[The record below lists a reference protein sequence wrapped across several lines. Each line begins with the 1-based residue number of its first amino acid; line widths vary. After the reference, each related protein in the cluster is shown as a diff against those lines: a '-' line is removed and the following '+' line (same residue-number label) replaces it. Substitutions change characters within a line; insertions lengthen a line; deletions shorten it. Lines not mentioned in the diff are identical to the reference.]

1 MPSHVLFVCSGNTC
15 RSPLAEAIA
24 RHVFE
29 EEGVKGF
36 SFSSAGTFGE
46 DGSCASPSSLEVARE
61 NELDLEAF
69 SSRRLTPQLLA
80 RVDIVLVMEPVHR
93 SSVLGIA
100 PTADMKTFLLGE
112 LAGESGPD
120 ATVPDPY
127 GGSMDSYRRTYR
139 KLVSLLR
146 DAMPKLLELAA
157 READHS

>member
-1 MPSHVLFVCSGNTC
+1 
-15 RSPLAEAIA
+15 
-24 RHVFE
+24 
-29 EEGVKGF
+29 
-36 SFSSAGTFGE
+36 
-46 DGSCASPSSLEVARE
+46 
-61 NELDLEAF
+61 
-69 SSRRLTPQLLA
+69 
-80 RVDIVLVMEPVHR
+80 MEPVHR